1 MLNISSNNPVPAF
14 GRSKFDTLN
23 RVEAKKTSKVLRRL
37 LIWGMVIGLIILFLP
52 WTQNI
57 RSTGMVNTKNIS
69 QRPQTLNSIIGG
81 RIEKWY
87 VKEGDLVR
95 KGDTLLFI
103 SEIKDDYFDPE
114 LLARTDNQ
122 RLLKE
127 QSVNSYSDKISALDN
142 QLAALNEQRELKL
155 QQATLKFRQAK
166 LKSEIDSNAHQ
177 AAKLNTKIAKE
188 QLIRMEELY
197 KQGLK
202 SLTDFEA
209 RSLKYQQ
216 AQAYEVEALNKW
228 MASKNDMIN
237 AKVEYSSVKM
247 DYQSSLA
254 KVNSDKSTAYSDKFD
269 AEGTVNKLKNQYANY
284 KFRLG
289 NYYITAP
296 QDGYITKAIQA
307 GIGETIKEGDPIV
320 SIMPKKYDLMLELY
334 IEPID
339 LPLVKKGNEVM
350 IQFDGWPAIVFSGW
364 PGASHGTYSGRV
376 YAVDNFI
383 SENGKFRILVTP
395 DPKKPQWPEQLRVGG
410 GANGMLLLQDVPI
423 WYELW
428 RQINGFPP
436 NYYTGKVENQE
447 TSKSDKK

>member
-1 MLNISSNNPVPAF
+1 MLNISTNSINAQFERN
-14 GRSKFDTLN
+14 KFETLE
-23 RVEAKKTSKVLRRL
+23 RVEAKKTSKVLTRL
-37 LIWGMVIGLIILFLP
+37 LLGGFIIGTIILFIP

-57 RSTGMVNTKNIS
+57 RSNGVVNSKNLD
-69 QRPQTLNSIIGG
+69 QRPQTLNSIIAG

-87 VKEGDLVR
+87 VKEGDLVK

-114 LLARTDNQ
+114 LLSRTDNQ
-122 RLLKE
+122 RMLKE
-127 QSVNSYSDKISALDN
+127 QSVDSYNDKISALDN
-142 QLAALNEQRELKL
+142 QMSALLEQRELKL
-155 QQATLKFRQAK
+155 QQATLKYKQAK

-177 AAKLNTKIAKE
+177 AALLNTKIAKE
-188 QLIRMEELY
+188 QLNRMEELY

-202 SLTDFEA
+202 SLTDYES

-216 AQAYEVEALNKW
+216 AQAYNVEALNKW

-254 KVNSDKSTAYSDKFD
+254 KVNSDKSAAFSDKFD

-284 KFRLG
+284 KYRLG

-296 QDGYITKAIQA
+296 QDCYITKAIKS
-307 GIGETIKEGDPIV
+307 GIGQTIKEGDPLV
-320 SIMPKKYDLMLELY
+320 SIMPQKYDLILEMY
-334 IEPID
+334 IDPID
-339 LPLVKKGNEVM
+339 LPLIKKGNEVM
-350 IQFDGWPAIVFSGW
+350 VQFDGWPAIVFSGW
-364 PGASHGTYSGRV
+364 PGASHGTYIGRV
-376 YAVDNFI
+376 YAFDNFI
-383 SENGKFRILVTP
+383 SDNGKFRVLVKP
-395 DPKKPQWPEQLRVGG
+395 DKNSPAWPEQLRVGG
-410 GANGMLLLQDVPI
+410 AANGMLLLQDVPI

-436 NYYTGKVENQE
+436 NYYTGKVDKSMATKKEN
-447 TSKSDKK
+447 K